1 MFFTLLTPEFRNRLK
16 SLYHLLA
23 TLFLTK
29 ACFAGVFSQA
39 EKAVYLN
46 DVVHPS
52 AYQNFVLTSCQKH
65 VAVTPLQCSSFRTD
79 VLMLKNQVSYLK
91 KRIKESK
98 EVFVDVPN
106 EYEKVVRFYFGS
118 YKNVHIQPR
127 PVPYILFNFCKEVE
141 R

>member
-1 MFFTLLTPEFRNRLK
+1 MVVDI
-16 SLYHLLA
+16 LA
-23 TLFLTK
+23 TLFLVKT
-29 ACFAGVFSQA
+29 CFAGVFSQA
-39 EKAVYLN
+39 EKAVYMN
-46 DVVHPS
+46 DVVQPS

-65 VAVTPLQCSSFRTD
+65 VAVTPLQCSLFRTD

-127 PVPYILFNFCKEVE
+127 PVPYILFKFCREVK

>member
-1 MFFTLLTPEFRNRLK
+1 VVVDI
-16 SLYHLLA
+16 LA
-23 TLFLTK
+23 TLFLVKT
-29 ACFAGVFSQA
+29 CFAGVFSQA
-39 EKAVYLN
+39 EKAVYMN
-46 DVVHPS
+46 DVVQPS

-65 VAVTPLQCSSFRTD
+65 VAVTPLQCSLFRTD

-127 PVPYILFNFCKEVE
+127 PVPYILFKFCREVK

>member
-1 MFFTLLTPEFRNRLK
+1 MLVDV
-16 SLYHLLA
+16 LA

-39 EKAVYLN
+39 EKTVYLN

-65 VAVTPLQCSSFRTD
+65 VVVTPLQCNLFRTD
-79 VLMLKNQVSYLK
+79 VLMLRNQVSYLK
-91 KRIKESK
+91 RRIVESR
-98 EVFVDVPN
+98 EVFVDVPK
-106 EYEKVVRFYFGS
+106 EYEKVVKFYFGS
-118 YKNVHIQPR
+118 YKNVHIQAR
-127 PVPYILFNFCKEVE
+127 PVPYILFKFCKEVK

>member
-1 MFFTLLTPEFRNRLK
+1 MLVDV
-16 SLYHLLA
+16 LA

-39 EKAVYLN
+39 EKTLYLN
-46 DVVHPS
+46 DVLYPS

-65 VAVTPLQCSSFRTD
+65 VAVTPLQCSLFRTD

-91 KRIKESK
+91 ERIKESK

-106 EYEKVVRFYFGS
+106 GYEKVVRFYFGS
-118 YKNVHIQPR
+118 HKNVHIQAR
-127 PVPYILFNFCKEVE
+127 PVPYILFKFCKEVK